1 MAAQPVRTDDRVLR
15 ATRALSAFIAPFLI
29 VAFVVLYGFPDQTE
43 RLFAWTIHP
52 TMTPMVLASA
62 YFGGFYFFVRALW
75 ASRWA
80 TLRLGMLSVALFATL
95 LGVATIIHW
104 DKFNHQHFAFWLWA
118 GLYFTAPFLVA
129 LAYLANR
136 RCAAPPRPD
145 EARLGPVSRWV
156 VGVVGLAALATGVTM
171 FVGPPLM
178 IAIWPWALTPLT
190 CRVVGAVFCLGAA
203 GIGTLIDARWVTIRL
218 MMQVETLMIA
228 LMFVAALRAPAEF
241 ATDRPLTWLMLV
253 GFIGVLIGSASVWYA
268 QEISPRRPRPQSPRS
283 AGRYAARRSSSSTPP
298 SRP

>member
-1 MAAQPVRTDDRVLR
+1 MSEALASQDDRVLGS
-15 ATRALSAFIAPFLI
+15 TKALSGFIAPFLI
-29 VAFVVLYGFPDQTE
+29 VAFVVLYGFPADTE

-75 ASRWA
+75 ESRWA

-118 GLYFTAPFLVA
+118 GLYFTAPFLVS

-136 RCAAPPRPD
+136 RYRAPSRPD
-145 EARLGPVSRWV
+145 EARLSRATRWM
-156 VGVVGLAALATGVTM
+156 VGLVGLAALATGITM
-171 FVGPPLM
+171 FLSPTTM
-178 IAIWPWALTPLT
+178 IAVWPWALTPLT
-190 CRVVGAVFCLGAA
+190 SRVVGAIFCLGAA
-203 GIGTLIDARWVTIRL
+203 GIGTLVDARWLTIRL
-218 MMQVETLMIA
+218 MVQVEALMIA
-228 LMFVAALRAPAEF
+228 LVLVAALRARAEF

-253 GFIGVLIGSASVWYA
+253 GFITVLFGSACLWYT
-268 QEISPRRPRPQSPRS
+268 QEVAP
-283 AGRYAARRSSSSTPP
+283 GRTGAENRG
-298 SRP
+298 